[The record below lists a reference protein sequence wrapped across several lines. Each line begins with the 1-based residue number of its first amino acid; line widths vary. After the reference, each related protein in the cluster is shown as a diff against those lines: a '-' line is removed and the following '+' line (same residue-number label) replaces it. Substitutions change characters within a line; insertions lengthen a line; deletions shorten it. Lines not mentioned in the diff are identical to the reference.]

1 MIRNFV
7 FTVGLPGCG
16 KSTWLNKNYVNVFDP
31 KKYFGRGC
39 DYLLPNFSI
48 SRLFD
53 TDIMVDYFKKHV
65 DDKAMSNIPE
75 GIKPAVIVAADDIK
89 PWIPGYNSDNPE
101 PVHEDSV
108 KYAEKFVYN
117 ICSSKDIDIDTL
129 VMDGGGINNNYTA
142 RIIERIRAAKDIADY
157 PEVKITC
164 VYFDTP
170 VEVCLERV
178 SKRERKV
185 PTNDIYSKNQKIL
198 KCIHRYKTM
207 VDEFIRVNYFTN
219 KYILLDMD
227 GTICGYGKARFDE
240 DGNADF
246 VNGELFRHL
255 LPVRS
260 VIDFVKANYDMKNV
274 YIVTAVANS
283 IAWTEKNEWLD
294 KHFPEIPKENRY
306 FCGNK
311 DYKYVFVKQLAE
323 YKKWGRN
330 EMVLIDD
337 YHKTIELCKKHKINC
352 VHPSNIEAL
361 TDSYAIFS

>member
-1 MIRNFV
+1 MVKNFV

-16 KSTWLNKNYVNVFDP
+16 KSTWIENQYRDFHTFRSYVAQLFFCDSKSSQQSFD
-31 KKYFGRGC
+31 
-39 DYLLPNFSI
+39 
-48 SRLFD
+48 RLFD
-53 TDIMVDYFKKHV
+53 H
-65 DDKAMSNIPE
+65 SNNYLE
-75 GIKPAVIVAADDIK
+75 QWANNIKRSAINPSPIVVAADDIK
-89 PWIPGYNSDNPE
+89 EFIPGYDNSNPE
-101 PVHEDSV
+101 PVHEASV
-108 KYAEKFVYN
+108 KYAEELVYMICDADFFVT
-117 ICSSKDIDIDTL
+117 DTL
-129 VMDGGGINNNYTA
+129 VMDGGGINDHYTA
-142 RIIERIRAAKDIADY
+142 RIIEHVRKSCPNVHIK
-157 PEVKITC
+157 C

-170 VEVCLERV
+170 IEVCLERIAN
-178 SKRERKV
+178 RERKV
-185 PTNDIYSKNQKIL
+185 PTEAIYSKNQKIV
-198 KCIHRYKTM
+198 KCIHKYKTM
-207 VDEFIRVNYFTN
+207 VDEFVRVNYFTN

-274 YIVTAVANS
+274 YIVTAAANS
-283 IAWTEKNEWLD
+283 IAWAEKNEWLD
-294 KHFPEIPKENRY
+294 EHFPEIPKENRY

-330 EMVLIDD
+330 EMVLVDD

-352 VHPSNIEAL
+352 VHPSNIESL
-361 TDSYAIFS
+361 TDPYAIFS